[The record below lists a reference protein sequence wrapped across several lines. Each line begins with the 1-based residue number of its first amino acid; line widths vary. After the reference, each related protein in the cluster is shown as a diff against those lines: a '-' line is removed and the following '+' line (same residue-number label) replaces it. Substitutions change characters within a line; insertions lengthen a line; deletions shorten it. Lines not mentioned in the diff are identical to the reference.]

1 MSSQKRR
8 WPLALAFGLL
18 ASLGGTSAFSASH
31 LWVVNEVFSNA
42 DGTIQFIELW
52 ECCGYSAEIFVGGKK
67 LTSDVNGS
75 IFFIVGNLAGSTAN
89 RHLLFATQGFA
100 RLPGAP
106 TPDYIIQDR
115 FFAVEGDKI
124 WYGPVENYDSF
135 TFERGD
141 LPTDGRLS
149 IHVADFASDTFTTE
163 VNSPTNF
170 ADQTGSVTVVPIPV
184 ASTWG
189 LIVLSLLLVTCVSIR
204 NMRPDRGAATS
215 SA

>member
-1 MSSQKRR
+1 MSSQERR
-8 WPLALAFGLL
+8 WPLTLALGLV
-18 ASLGGTSAFSASH
+18 ASSGGTSAFAASH

-52 ECCGYSAEIFVGGKK
+52 ECCGSSAEIFIGGKK

-75 IFFIVGNLAGSTAN
+75 VFVIIGNLAGSTAN
-89 RHLLFATQGFA
+89 RHLLFATQSFA

-106 TPDYIIQDR
+106 TPDFIIPDR

-141 LPTDGRLS
+141 LPSDGLNS
-149 IHVADFASDTFTTE
+149 IHVTDFVSDTFTTD

-170 ADQTGSVTVVPIPV
+170 ADQAGSVDVAAIPV

-189 LIVLSLLLVTCVSIR
+189 LIVLSLLLVTGASIR
-204 NMRPDRGAATS
+204 STRRDRGAATS
-215 SA
+215 SG

>member
-8 WPLALAFGLL
+8 WPLTLAVGLV
-18 ASLGGTSAFSASH
+18 ASSSGASAFSASH

-52 ECCGYSAEIFVGGKK
+52 ECCGSSAEVLLAGNK

-75 IFFIVGNLAGSTAN
+75 VFVIPSNLAGSTAN
-89 RHLLFATQGFA
+89 RHLLFATQSFA

-106 TPDYIIQDR
+106 TPDYIIQER

-124 WYGPVENYDSF
+124 WYGPVQNYDSF
-135 TFERGD
+135 TFGPGD

-149 IHVADFASDTFTTE
+149 IHVTDFGSDTFTTE

-170 ADQTGSVTVVPIPV
+170 AGQTGSVSVEAIPA

-189 LIVLSLLLVTCVSIR
+189 LIVLTLLLVTGATIR
-204 NMRPDRGAATS
+204 NTPRDNGAATS
-215 SA
+215 SG

>member
-1 MSSQKRR
+1 MII
-8 WPLALAFGLL
+8 
-18 ASLGGTSAFSASH
+18 SH
-31 LWVVNEVFSNA
+31 
-42 DGTIQFIELW
+42 
-52 ECCGYSAEIFVGGKK
+52 
-67 LTSDVNGS
+67 
-75 IFFIVGNLAGSTAN
+75 LAGSTAN

-135 TFERGD
+135 TFGPGD
-141 LPTDGRLS
+141 LPTDGRQS
-149 IHVADFASDTFTTE
+149 IHVADFVSDTFTTG

-170 ADQTGSVTVVPIPV
+170 ADQAGNVDVATIPV

-189 LIVLSLLLVTCVSIR
+189 LIVLSLLLVTGASIR
-204 NMRPDRGAATS
+204 SARRDRGAAA
-215 SA
+215 SAG